1 MVMIDD
7 RTVQEIRSQW
17 RTVLGRITAPA
28 RKKVNGETSWIC
40 PLCGNGSG
48 TDGDGLTFNPKSKN
62 IGALKCFGCNFSG
75 DVIELY
81 QRQQHTSFREAVKE
95 LSGILN
101 IELDA
106 ENSTGTNSGGTI
118 FAASGIPAEL
128 PSLSA
133 DKVEPEREEPAT
145 DFTAYLEKCR
155 ANLPAAADYLA
166 ARGIS
171 VETAMKYGLGFDEA
185 ADPVGNPDGTGTSVF
200 PVPRLIIPE
209 GNSYTGR
216 AIIDTEYRYMGPK
229 NAESGLFNA
238 DALWNSPC
246 VFVTEGAI
254 DALAVIESSGQQAVA
269 LNSVANVEKLLSALR
284 EKPTKSMLYIM
295 LDNDEAGRA
304 ATERLMKDLKK
315 LKISCCSVQ
324 VPAKDP
330 GEWILED
337 AAGMQAAI
345 SRTVRPD
352 SAMGFLENFDEYG
365 KEFRRDS
372 VPTGFDKWD
381 EKTTGLH
388 PGVFLFVSSPGT
400 GKTTWTWQMTES
412 LAMNGREVLYF
423 AMEQTGYDLIAKSLC
438 RRLYLQGDKTVT
450 ELKVK
455 DKEVSISAVS
465 RELKRD
471 IGDRISIVSG
481 NFRLNARQITQKVQD
496 YISRTGVKPIVVI
509 DYLQALMP
517 METGNRNGT
526 REAIEDT
533 IDELCRYQQDN
544 GLIMFIVSST
554 ARSNY
559 YNRLEIDSLKES
571 GRLEY
576 SAYAVWTLEFQC
588 TDGSLFDSDG
598 DAMKKKKT
606 ISAEKKMNP
615 RKMEMRCVKSRFGIP
630 DAIVRMDYYSEVD
643 YFCETEEN
651 VSSRRNKAGNSGV
664 VLI

>member
-7 RTVQEIRSQW
+7 RTVQDIRSQW
-17 RTVLGRITAPA
+17 RTVLGRITTPA

-81 QRQQHTSFREAVKE
+81 QKWQHTSFREAVKE
-95 LSGILN
+95 LSSMLN

-106 ENSTGTNSGGTI
+106 ENSTGTN

-185 ADPVGNPDGTGTSVF
+185 ADPVRNPDGTGTSVF
-200 PVPRLIIPE
+200 PIPRLIIPE

-216 AIIDTEYRYMGPK
+216 AVIDTEYRYMGPK

-246 VFVTEGAI
+246 VFITEGAI

-269 LNSVANVEKLLSALR
+269 LNSAANTEKLLSVLR

-295 LDNDEAGRA
+295 LDNDDAGRA
-304 ATERLMKDLKK
+304 ATEKLLKDLKK
-315 LKISCCSVQ
+315 LKIGCDSVQ
-324 VPAKDP
+324 MPAKDP

-337 AAGMQAAI
+337 AAGMQAVI

-365 KEFRRDS
+365 EKFRRDS

-381 EKTTGLH
+381 KETTGLH
-388 PGVFLFVSSPGT
+388 PGVFLLVSSPGT
-400 GKTTWTWQMTES
+400 GKTTWTWQMTEN
-412 LAMNGREVLYF
+412 LAMTGREVLYF
-423 AMEQTGYDLIAKSLC
+423 TMEQTGYDLIAKSLC
-438 RRLYLQGDKTVT
+438 RRLYLQGDRTVT

-455 DKEVSISAVS
+455 NREVSISAVS
-465 RELKRD
+465 RELQRD

-517 METGNRNGT
+517 IETGNRNGT
-526 REAIEDT
+526 REIIEDT

-559 YNRLEIDSLKES
+559 YSRLDIGSLKET

-576 SAYAVWTLEFQC
+576 SADAVWTLEFRQFEKRNMYD
-588 TDGSLFDSDG
+588 TDGDIG
-598 DAMKKKKT
+598 KKKGLMET
-606 ISAEKKMNP
+606 EKAKNP
-615 RKMEMRCVKSRFGIP
+615 REMMIRCVKSRFGNSI
-630 DAIVRMDYYSEVD
+630 AKVNLNYFAASD
-643 YFCETEEN
+643 YFVEAKDDE
-651 VSSRRNKAGNSGV
+651 AGV
-664 VLI
+664 KRL

>member
-17 RTVLGRITAPA
+17 RTVLGQITAPA

-95 LSGILN
+95 LSGMLN
-101 IELDA
+101 IELETSD
-106 ENSTGTNSGGTI
+106 NTNSGGTNSTAENS
-118 FAASGIPAEL
+118 AASGIPAEL

-133 DKVEPEREEPAT
+133 DKVEPEREEPAA

-171 VETAMKYGLGFDEA
+171 METAMKYGLGFDEA
-185 ADPVGNPDGTGTSVF
+185 ADPVRNPDGTGTSVF

-209 GNSYTGR
+209 GSSYTGR
-216 AIIDTEYRYMGPK
+216 AVIDTEYRYMGPK

-269 LNSVANVEKLLSALR
+269 LNSVANTEKLLSVLR
-284 EKPTKSMLYIM
+284 EQPTKSMLYIM
-295 LDNDEAGRA
+295 LDNDDAGRA
-304 ATERLMKDLKK
+304 ATEKLLKDLKK
-315 LKISCCSVQ
+315 LKISCDSVHMPDG
-324 VPAKDP
+324 VKAKDP

-337 AAGMQAAI
+337 VTGLQKAI
-345 SRTVRPD
+345 RRTVRPD
-352 SAMGFLENFDEYG
+352 ALIDCMPDFEKDCRNFIAS
-365 KEFRRDS
+365 S
-372 VPTGFDKWD
+372 VPTGFTKWD
-381 EKTTGLH
+381 EETTGLH
-388 PGVFLFVSSPGT
+388 PGIFMLVSSPGT
-400 GKTTWTWQMTES
+400 GKTSWAWQVAENLAVKGKDVMYFTLEQSKRDLISKS
-412 LAMNGREVLYF
+412 LA
-423 AMEQTGYDLIAKSLC
+423 
-438 RRLYLQGDKTVT
+438 RRLYLKGDKTVT
-450 ELKVK
+450 ETQVK
-455 DKEVSISAVS
+455 CLEIDGSKLHNAMNDFIAEV
-465 RELKRD
+465 
-471 IGDRISIVSG
+471 GDRLSVITGKFGFDVKAITKRVS
-481 NFRLNARQITQKVQD
+481 D
-496 YISRTGVKPIVVI
+496 YIKRTGIKPVVMI
-509 DYLQALMP
+509 DYLQAIKP
-517 METGNRNGT
+517 METTGRNGN

-533 IDELCRYQQDN
+533 IDELCRLQAGYD
-544 GLIMFIVSST
+544 LIILMISST

-559 YNRLEIDSLKES
+559 YTQLDIGSMKES

-576 SAYAVWTLEFQC
+576 DGDAVWTLEFQQFA
-588 TDGSLFDSDG
+588 DNDSD
-598 DAMKKKKT
+598 DENSKKRL
-606 ISAEKKMNP
+606 MNNERSKDP
-615 RKMEMRCVKSRFGIP
+615 RQMVLRCVKTRYGKPGAKVSMEYWTG
-630 DAIVRMDYYSEVD
+630 AN
-643 YFCETEEN
+643 YFIEKEKTEHK
-651 VSSRRNKAGNSGV
+651 RIGR
-664 VLI
+664 